1 MAKISSSALLGNL
14 QSQTNKTIGFVRRS
28 DLKTDDN
35 IKKASLLNA
44 SLDSKEDEILAEESK
59 ISSVS
64 LMGEEEVAAQPPE
77 EDRVSYLQGFSD
89 AITSLT
95 NQLERS
101 KGQQQES
108 SKGPAPGAPSSGGG
122 MPSAATIAGGA
133 LVGGALAAGG
143 FAAVSGTTGAS
154 QGSKPTSVPYSP
166 FKGSTGRPVITSGYG
181 WRYGRMHKGYDIEAD
196 PGTPVY
202 AYFPGVVIVND
213 YDSGGWGYYVKWKDS
228 VYGQTH
234 LYGHLQSKSPI
245 PVGQKFD
252 QGALLGRVG
261 STGRSTGPHL
271 HWEIGNGNINPAEW
285 VRTHPMKTKETEA
298 AKVKPEAAKPAAA
311 VTQTQLQPPPK
322 PQPVAPTQ
330 PVPPSTTPQNHGR
343 VSSTTSTTY
352 NVASN
357 NSLTQSAAFLQ
368 ALS

>member
-1 MAKISSSALLGNL
+1 MAKVSSSALLGNL
-14 QSQTNKTIGFVRRS
+14 QSQSTKTLGFIRQS
-28 DLKTDDN
+28 DLRTDN
-35 IKKASLLNA
+35 NVKKASLMNV
-44 SLDSKEDEILAEESK
+44 SLDSTENDVLAEESK

-64 LMGEEEVAAQPPE
+64 LMGEGEVAAGPQE
-77 EDRVSYLQGFSD
+77 NVRTSYLQGFSD
-89 AITSLT
+89 AMTSLT
-95 NQLERS
+95 KQLK
-101 KGQQQES
+101 KGQEGEQPSQPQQ
-108 SKGPAPGAPSSGGG
+108 PPGGG
-122 MPSAATIAGGA
+122 PGDLATTTLA
-133 LVGGALAAGG
+133 GGALAAGG
-143 FAAVSGTTGAS
+143 FAALSGTTGAS

-181 WRYGRMHKGYDIEAD
+181 TRNGRMHKGYDIEAD

-202 AYFPGVVIVND
+202 AYFPGVVIENN
-213 YDSGGWGYYVKWKDS
+213 YDPGGWGNYVKWKDN

-234 LYGHLQSKSPI
+234 LYGHLQSRSPI

-271 HWEIGNGNINPAEW
+271 HWEIGNGNTNPAEW

-322 PQPVAPTQ
+322 QQAAVPVQTI
-330 PVPPSTTPQNHGR
+330 PSP
-343 VSSTTSTTY
+343 TTSQNVGRISSGTSPTY
-352 NVASN
+352 NIASN
-357 NSLTQSAAFLQ
+357 NSLTESAAFLQ